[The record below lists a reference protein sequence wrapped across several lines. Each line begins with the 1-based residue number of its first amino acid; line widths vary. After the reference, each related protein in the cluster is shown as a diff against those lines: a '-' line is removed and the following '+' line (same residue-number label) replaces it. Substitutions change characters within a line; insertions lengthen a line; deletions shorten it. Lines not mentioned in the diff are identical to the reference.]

1 LDKDKKYNYE
11 IYMQASKKESNRP
24 KKVQKIKPEKKQ
36 DEQKS
41 EPMSLEDFTLDTIYF
56 VKTKTSIAK
65 HINHYL
71 VLHKSKKISFM
82 LKNIK
87 LPFGYETFNNHTIL
101 NIEINPKKNNYHYNM
116 YVLLSGIEKTI
127 QDLQTTEKISSGL
140 KNDIDGKGYYPNM
153 RESKEGYIVR
163 SYVMC
168 PPKIYAKI
176 GTYEMSLTPAD
187 IKNTIA
193 NVIIELGIIWITDHN
208 YGILWALKEIHVV
221 SSQ

>member
-1 LDKDKKYNYE
+1 
-11 IYMQASKKESNRP
+11 MQASKKESNRP
-24 KKVQKIKPEKKQ
+24 KKAQKIKPEKKQ

-41 EPMSLEDFTLDTIYF
+41 EPMSLGDFTLDTIYF
-56 VKTKTSIAK
+56 VKTKTPIAK

-87 LPFGYETFNNHTIL
+87 LPFGYETFNSHTIL

-127 QDLQTTEKISSGL
+127 QDLQTTENILSSL
-140 KNDIDGKGYYPNM
+140 KSDIDGKGYYPNM

-163 SYVMC
+163 SYVMS

-208 YGILWALKEIHVV
+208 YGILWALKDIHVI

>member
-1 LDKDKKYNYE
+1 
-11 IYMQASKKESNRP
+11 MQASKKESNRP
-24 KKVQKIKPEKKQ
+24 KKVQKPKLEKKQ
-36 DEQKS
+36 DEQ
-41 EPMSLEDFTLDTIYF
+41 MSLADFTLDTIYF
-56 VKTKTSIAK
+56 VKTKTPIAK

-87 LPFGYETFNNHTIL
+87 LPFGYETFNSHTIL

-127 QDLQTTEKISSGL
+127 QDLQTTENISSSL
-140 KNDIDGKGYYPNM
+140 KSDIDGKGYYPNM

-163 SYVMC
+163 SYVMS